1 MTDPRLLALIE
12 DLRQRPEAAT
22 VEFKVNNTN
31 PEVIGRLISALSN
44 AARIENREFGY
55 IVWGIRDGDRTVV
68 GTRFEP
74 DSETRQRQPYEFWLA
89 QRLNP
94 SVALSFKEVDIA
106 DEHVVLLEIPAATT
120 VPIEFEGTARIRIG
134 SATPPLSEYP
144 DRQQALWAN
153 LRPYAWEGGVARQ
166 FVPAGEVTELLDVG
180 SYFDRVGRPSPASGD
195 RVLEELARDRLIA
208 PDVGGRWKILNL
220 GAILF
225 AKDLGEFEFG
235 LDRKAVRFVAYDGD
249 GRASTVTHRWD
260 FRKGY
265 AVCIDAVND
274 HVITLVPS
282 PEDNGAVVR
291 QGAPLFPSVAVRELI
306 ANALIHQDM
315 TITGA
320 GPMVELF
327 RNRLEITNPG
337 APLVDADRF
346 LDAPPRSRNEALA
359 ALMRR
364 MGLCERP
371 IAGPVPRI
379 RSVPAPPPAQGHTD
393 LPWNKRHG
401 RKLPLAFVPREEGG
415 TGIDKVV
422 EAVEMAQRPP
432 PDFRAE
438 ANATRVTLFGPRRFS
453 EMTTDER
460 LRACYLHAG
469 LTYLQGGRMR
479 NSSLRARLGVSER
492 NASQVSQVI
501 RQALNREL
509 IRPADPDR
517 PRSGYVPF
525 WA

>member
-1 MTDPRLLALIE
+1 MSDPRLLALIE
-12 DLRQRPEAAT
+12 DLRQRPESTT
-22 VEFKVNNTN
+22 VEFKGNNTDAN
-31 PEVIGRLISALSN
+31 MVGRLVSALSN
-44 AARIENREFGY
+44 GSSYGSSLHRLGRSGRIERSLA
-55 IVWGIRDGDRTVV
+55 
-68 GTRFEP
+68 RFDP
-74 DSETRQRQPYEFWLA
+74 ASETWQHQPYEFWLA

-106 DEHVVLLEIPAATT
+106 GERVVLLEIPAAT
-120 VPIEFEGTARIRIG
+120 VAPIEFDRTAYIRIG
-134 SATPPLSEYP
+134 SATPRLSAHP

-166 FVPAGEVTELLDVG
+166 FVAAGQIAELLEAG
-180 SYFDRVGRPSPASGD
+180 SYFERIGRPTPANPD
-195 RVLEELARDRLIA
+195 LVLEELARERLIA

-225 AKDLGEFEFG
+225 AKSLGEFEFG
-235 LDRKAVRFVAYDGD
+235 LKRKAVRFVAYDGD
-249 GRASTVTHRWD
+249 GRTSTVIHRWE
-260 FRKGY
+260 FQKGY

-274 HVITLVPS
+274 HVNALVPA

-291 QGAPLFPSVAVRELI
+291 QAAPLFPSVAVRELI

-320 GPMVELF
+320 SPTVELF
-327 RNRLEITNPG
+327 KNRLEITNPG
-337 APLVDADRF
+337 VPLVDADRF

-364 MGLCERP
+364 LCERP

-422 EAVEMAQRPP
+422 EAVEAVQRPP

-438 ANATRVTLFGPRRFS
+438 EQATRVTLFGPRRFA
-453 EMTTDER
+453 ELTTEER

-469 LTYLQGGRMR
+469 LTYLHGGRMR
-479 NSSLRARLGVSER
+479 NSTLRKRLGVSQR
-492 NASQVSQVI
+492 NASQVSHVI
-501 RQALNREL
+501 RQALDRNL
-509 IRPADPDR
+509 IRSADPDR